1 MYSIPPTK
9 NRNKMKKN
17 LYILIASAVLLACSD
32 SKNSDS
38 VEEVIEKGNV
48 TEMKQKREQI
58 LSSYDS
64 IGKLL
69 SQLEMAISEKDTA
82 KNYPLVTTFK
92 VKDTLFE
99 SYISIQG
106 NVDTHENILIY
117 PEYQGVLTTVN
128 VKEGQRVSKGQ
139 VLAKI
144 DDGGLSS
151 QLAQL
156 ETQYELA
163 KTTYER
169 QQRLWDQQIGSEI
182 QLLQAKT
189 NMESTESSVKQL
201 RSQLDKTTIR
211 APFSGVIDEI
221 ITEQGQVV
229 GSGGQALM
237 RIVSLDNMY
246 VKAAVP
252 ESYMQSVTEGSS
264 VKINLASIDT
274 VVDGKISNVGNF
286 INPTNRTF
294 QVEVKIPNTEAK
306 IKPNMMANLQ
316 INNYSKEEAITIPVI
331 AIQESAAG
339 EKYVYVL
346 TDMEDDEA
354 KVIRT
359 QIETGRKSG
368 GFVEVL
374 SGLSDNDVI
383 VKEGALTLKD
393 GITISIKS
401 EN

>member
-1 MYSIPPTK
+1 
-9 NRNKMKKN
+9 MKKT
-17 LYILIASAVLLACSD
+17 LYILFAIAFLVACSD
-32 SKNSDS
+32 KNSDS
-38 VEEVIEKGNV
+38 VEAVIEEGDL
-48 TEMKQKREQI
+48 TTMKEKREQV
-58 LSSYDS
+58 LASYDS
-64 IGKLL
+64 IGQLL
-69 SQLEMAISEKDTA
+69 SRLEAAIAENDTT
-82 KNYPLVTTFK
+82 KNYPLVTTFQ

-99 SYISIQG
+99 SFISIQG
-106 NVDTHENILIY
+106 SVDTRENILIY
-117 PEYQGVLTTVN
+117 PEYQGVLNTLN
-128 VKEGQRVSKGQ
+128 VSEGQRVSKGQ

-144 DDGGLSS
+144 DDGGLSN

-201 RSQLDKTTIR
+201 LSQLGKTTIV

-221 ITEQGQVV
+221 ITERGQVV
-229 GSGGQALM
+229 APGGQALM
-237 RIVSLDNMY
+237 RIVSLDKMFI
-246 VKAAVP
+246 KASVP
-252 ESYMQSVTEGSS
+252 ESYLQSVDQGTP
-264 VKINLASIDT
+264 VKVGLTSIGT
-274 VVDGKISNVGNF
+274 NVDGEISNVGSY

-294 QVEVKIPNTEAK
+294 EVEVKIPNVDSK

-316 INNYSKEEAITIPVI
+316 INNYSQEGAITIPAN
-331 AIQESAAG
+331 AIQESGTG

-346 TDMEDDEA
+346 QEEEDNKA

-359 QIETGRKSG
+359 TIETGRKSQG
-368 GFVEVL
+368 YVEVL
-374 SGLSDNDVI
+374 NGLSDNDVI

-393 GITISIKS
+393 GITISVKS

>member
-1 MYSIPPTK
+1 
-9 NRNKMKKN
+9 MKKT
-17 LYILIASAVLLACSD
+17 LYILFAITFLVACSD
-32 SKNSDS
+32 KNSDS
-38 VEEVIEKGNV
+38 VEAVIEEGDL
-48 TEMKQKREQI
+48 TTMKEKREQV
-58 LSSYDS
+58 LASYDS
-64 IGKLL
+64 IGQLL
-69 SQLEMAISEKDTA
+69 SRLEVAIAEKDTT

-92 VKDTLFE
+92 VKDTLFQ
-99 SYISIQG
+99 SFISIQG
-106 NVDTHENILIY
+106 SVDTRENILIY
-117 PEYQGVLTTVN
+117 PEYQGVLTTLNVN
-128 VKEGQRVSKGQ
+128 EGQRVSKGQ

-201 RSQLDKTTIR
+201 RSQLGKTTIR

-229 GSGGQALM
+229 GPGGQALM
-237 RIVSLDNMY
+237 RIVSLDKMF
-246 VKAAVP
+246 VKASVP
-252 ESYMQSVTEGSS
+252 ESYLQSVDQGTP
-264 VKINLASIDT
+264 VKVNLTSIGT
-274 VVDGKISNVGNF
+274 IVDGEISNVGSY

-294 QVEVKIPNTEAK
+294 QVEVKIPNVDSK

-316 INNYSKEEAITIPVI
+316 VNNYSQEGAITIPAN
-331 AIQESAAG
+331 AIQESATG

-346 TDMEDDEA
+346 DEVEDNSA

-359 QIETGRKSG
+359 TIETGRKSQ
-368 GFVEVL
+368 GFVEVI
-374 SGLSDNDVI
+374 SGLNKGDEI